1 MKSTWETRIEPV
13 AVELTPAGRAEA
25 ERIKTLPAPVAAT
38 EEQTAAN

>member
-13 AVELTPAGRAEA
+13 AIKLTPAGRAEA

-38 EEQTAAN
+38 EDAAAN